1 MFVCAL
7 FNFLFFSLVMEEYEK
22 TISQLVAQKEEDK
35 KEFEVQK
42 DLLMKERDTAMQHL
56 NNMEI
61 AFNDVH
67 Q

>member
-1 MFVCAL
+1 
-7 FNFLFFSLVMEEYEK
+7 MEEYEK
-22 TISQLVAQKEEDK
+22 TISQLVAQKEEEK
-35 KEFEVQK
+35 KNFNIEK
-42 DLLMKERDTAMQHL
+42 DHLIEERDTSMQHL

>member
-1 MFVCAL
+1 
-7 FNFLFFSLVMEEYEK
+7 MEEYEK

-35 KEFEVQK
+35 KGFEVQK

>member
-1 MFVCAL
+1 
-7 FNFLFFSLVMEEYEK
+7 MEEYEK

-35 KEFEVQK
+35 KEFEIQK
-42 DLLMKERDTAMQHL
+42 ELLINERDTSMQHL

-67 Q
+67 QYVLCMIHISV

>member
-1 MFVCAL
+1 
-7 FNFLFFSLVMEEYEK
+7 MEEYEK

-42 DLLMKERDTAMQHL
+42 DMLMKERDTAMQHL